1 MRVSNTL
8 QPAVEHTTQ
17 ATIGGCS
24 SSTASRIK
32 EIPFK
37 QADELAR
44 VGDQRAACVVLTAA
58 WLDRVRHHSQPAE
71 ARIDHM
77 RHRATLEQVAER
89 QQTYRNHEIN
99 NPRTPYEILFSPT
112 FRDYS
117 LRLSNARI
125 LDIMSDEEQ
134 AMGSMANTLRD
145 PNSSHVLVI
154 VRMNGDNHAIA
165 THCTGNKLH
174 VFDPNH
180 GEYSFKADTGTVEE
194 NMRDII
200 QAYSSRFP
208 VPEIHILPVRS

>member
-58 WLDRVRHHSQPAE
+58 WLDRVHHHSQPAE

-77 RHRATLEQVAER
+77 R
-89 QQTYRNHEIN
+89 
-99 NPRTPYEILFSPT
+99 PW
-112 FRDYS
+112 
-117 LRLSNARI
+117 
-125 LDIMSDEEQ
+125 
-134 AMGSMANTLRD
+134 
-145 PNSSHVLVI
+145 
-154 VRMNGDNHAIA
+154 
-165 THCTGNKLH
+165 NKLLS
-174 VFDPNH
+174 V
-180 GEYSFKADTGTVEE
+180 SRRTVI
-194 NMRDII
+194 MK
-200 QAYSSRFP
+200 
-208 VPEIHILPVRS
+208 